1 MILAAGPDGATAG
14 ADFHGLFTAADLWM
28 DAQGSDHAPAW
39 AELAPHACLAVADI
53 PPPLCT
59 RYQFTGLSISS
70 TVFNQGHVL

>member
-1 MILAAGPDGATAG
+1 
-14 ADFHGLFTAADLWM
+14 M

-59 RYQFTGLSISS
+59 RYQFTGLPISS
-70 TVFNQGHVL
+70 NVFNQGRLKVYVL